1 MERTRANFKGNGSFQ
16 SLIHLIPGAS
26 SGRLNIVHIQIIN
39 IIRRLDTMLKIFT
52 IPLHCFGN
60 ALFQPVPDIILSNH
74 KDGCQSMAYLRYIAV
89 LNKMRYTPLATD
101 AHGGHGGQCP
111 MPYARESTSCY
122 ARKAIGKMPT
132 ISIGFITGSNDRLF
146 DQMHFRGKSLDKFE
160 K

>member
-26 SGRLNIVHIQIIN
+26 SGRLNIVYIQIIN
-39 IIRRLDTMLKIFT
+39 IIRRLETMLKIFT

-101 AHGGHGGQCP
+101 AHTRP
-111 MPYARESTSCY
+111 MPYALCPREHLMLRSKGYREDADYLHRLYHWKQRS
-122 ARKAIGKMPT
+122 P
-132 ISIGFITGSNDRLF
+132 FQSNALSW
-146 DQMHFRGKSLDKFE
+146 QVAG
-160 K
+160 